1 MLGGGVGGAVCL
13 QRRLMDPRI
22 AWFQPE
28 QRGPANNLWMQ
39 IWETTQG
46 LGYLHVN
53 SSYTIGPHSAPNLK
67 ASVNEPS
74 GALLT
79 STNGTLNS
87 VTGGGED
94 KIPGMTTALGNSGLP
109 EQRDF
114 IPLETSSNHNNRT
127 PGRDTL
133 GGGGQQQGSGV
144 ALVWRG
150 LTDGHPN
157 KRKRDNKASTFGFNS
172 SLLNSGNN
180 TGCCGGYTGTPWK
193 VRNYSEGVVG

>member
-1 MLGGGVGGAVCL
+1 
-13 QRRLMDPRI
+13 MDPRI

-53 SSYTIGPHSAPNLK
+53 NSYTTGSQSTPSLK
-67 ASVNEPS
+67 ATVNGSPAAVLS
-74 GALLT
+74 R
-79 STNGTLNS
+79 NGTLDSNTS
-87 VTGGGED
+87 SGEERTQ
-94 KIPGMTTALGNSGLP
+94 GMSTSLGNGGTL

-114 IPLETSSNHNNRT
+114 IPLETNSNHNNRAS
-127 PGRDTL
+127 GRGGV

-144 ALVWRG
+144 AVLWRG
-150 LTDGHPN
+150 VTDGHPN

-172 SLLNSGNN
+172 SLLNSDSGPD
-180 TGCCGGYTGTPWK
+180 TGDYGGYTGTPWK
-193 VRNYSEGVVG
+193 VRNYSEGIVG

>member
-1 MLGGGVGGAVCL
+1 
-13 QRRLMDPRI
+13 MDPRI

-53 SSYTIGPHSAPNLK
+53 NSFTTGSQCAPNLK
-67 ASVNEPS
+67 ASVNESS
-74 GALLT
+74 GAVLT
-79 STNGTLNS
+79 SRNGAPDSNTGS
-87 VTGGGED
+87 GEDRTQGMSTSMGTGG
-94 KIPGMTTALGNSGLP
+94 IL

-114 IPLETSSNHNNRT
+114 IPLESNSNHNNRGS
-127 PGRDTL
+127 GRGGV
-133 GGGGQQQGSGV
+133 GGGGQQQQGSGV
-144 ALVWRG
+144 AVVWRG

-172 SLLNSGNN
+172 SLLNSGSGSN
-180 TGCCGGYTGTPWK
+180 TGDYGGYTGTPWK

>member
-1 MLGGGVGGAVCL
+1 MWGGAVCL
-13 QRRLMDPRI
+13 QCCLMDPRI

-53 SSYTIGPHSAPNLK
+53 SSYTTGPHSAPNLK
-67 ASVNEPS
+67 ASVNETS
-74 GALLT
+74 GGVPT
-79 STNGTLNS
+79 STNGSLKS
-87 VTGGGED
+87 VTGSSED
-94 KIPGMTTALGNSGLP
+94 GTPEMTTSVDNNGLP
-109 EQRDF
+109 EQVDF
-114 IPLETSSNHNNRT
+114 IPLETSSNHNNRA
-127 PGRDTL
+127 PGRGSF

-144 ALVWRG
+144 ALVWRE

-172 SLLNSGNN
+172 SLLNSDSN
-180 TGCCGGYTGTPWK
+180 TGGYTGTPWK